1 MLLSKREKVF
11 VLVISWSMIWESSVS
26 STLEERISLPWLL
39 PITTCHHKLSKPMT
53 ISRAK
58 VIQITWVF
66 KVEKGLH
73 HPKLCATD
81 HLAASCLSRK
91 HMAPSKV
98 WMQARA
104 SYQVTST
111 PRPSQDTP
119 ITSQRIIWV
128 ASTRQISLSLQCPTL
143 KRPLGNCIQFL
154 MSSKR
159 EWYQRR
165 RDSAAV
171 IIMHV
176 AVLAT
181 RVTVLWHWTMLK
193 TKTLTTSFSSI
204 CLQTGLG
211 SVNR

>member
-1 MLLSKREKVF
+1 MLLSKRGKVF
-11 VLVISWSMIWESSVS
+11 VLAISWSMIWGSSVS
-26 STLEERISLPWLL
+26 STSGERISLPWLL

-58 VIQITWVF
+58 VIQITWAS
-66 KVEKGLH
+66 KEEKGLH

-91 HMAPSKV
+91 HMALSKV
-98 WMQARA
+98 WMLARA

-111 PRPSQDTP
+111 LPLFQDTP
-119 ITSQRIIWV
+119 ITNQLIIWV
-128 ASTRQISLSLQCPTL
+128 ASTLRTSLSLQCPTL

-159 EWYQRR
+159 EWYLRK

-171 IIMHV
+171 IIMLV
-176 AVLAT
+176 VVLAT
-181 RVTVLWHWTMLK
+181 RVTVLWH
-193 TKTLTTSFSSI
+193 
-204 CLQTGLG
+204 
-211 SVNR
+211 